1 MHVCEYVDGFSM
13 FISSLRFGQ
22 KLAHVVQS
30 LFVSFFEQKAAASAG
45 SGKAGVV
52 LAD

>member
-13 FISSLRFGQ
+13 FSSLRFGQ
-22 KLAHVVQS
+22 KLAHVVHS
-30 LFVSFFEQKAAASAG
+30 LFVSFFEQEAAASAG